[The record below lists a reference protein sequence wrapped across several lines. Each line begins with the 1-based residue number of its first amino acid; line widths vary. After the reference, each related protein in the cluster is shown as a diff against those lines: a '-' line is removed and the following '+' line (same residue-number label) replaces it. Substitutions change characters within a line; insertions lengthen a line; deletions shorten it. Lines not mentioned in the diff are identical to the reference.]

1 MAVDFTSAD
10 ILLID
15 DDIDVCEA
23 LSTVLSRSGY
33 RVNVLNDGR
42 QALQLF
48 GAKTTAGPTY
58 RVVVCDIHLGQ
69 IDGLQILEQ
78 IKTRANPPAVI
89 FITGYGTLETA
100 IIALRSGAFD
110 YLLKPFQPPELLAC
124 VERAINYQQNLQ
136 RQQAAIHSIV
146 TAADQLTQSA
156 ETIAEQ
162 ELAAQDRNYPEDRLL
177 SVGDLVIDRYRH
189 VATFRQQHLHL
200 TPIEYTL
207 LVMLADLQGQ
217 VVPYTEIVLRTHRSV
232 VGNAEAQTMLKVHM
246 HNLRQKIDSVYLINV
261 RGVGYMLVS
270 PH

>member
-1 MAVDFTSAD
+1 MAVEFSSAD

-23 LSTVLSRSGY
+23 LSAVLSRSGY
-33 RVNVLNDGR
+33 RVNTLNDGQ
-42 QALQLF
+42 QALQMF
-48 GAKTTAGPTY
+48 GSKTIAVPTY
-58 RVVVCDIHLGQ
+58 RVVICDIHLGQ
-69 IDGLQILEQ
+69 IDGLQILELIQ
-78 IKTRANPPAVI
+78 TRPNPPAVI

-100 IIALRSGAFD
+100 IVALRSGAFD

-124 VERAINYQQNLQ
+124 VERAINHQLHVQ

-146 TAADQLTQSA
+146 AAADQLTQSA
-156 ETIAEQ
+156 DAVAEQ
-162 ELAAQDRNYPEDRLL
+162 EAASQERNFPEDRLL
-177 SVGDLVIDRYRH
+177 TVGDLVIDRYRH

-207 LVMLADLQGQ
+207 LVLFADLQGQ

-232 VGNAEAQTMLKVHM
+232 VGSAEAQTMLKVHV

-261 RGVGYMLVS
+261 RGVGYMLVA
-270 PH
+270 PT